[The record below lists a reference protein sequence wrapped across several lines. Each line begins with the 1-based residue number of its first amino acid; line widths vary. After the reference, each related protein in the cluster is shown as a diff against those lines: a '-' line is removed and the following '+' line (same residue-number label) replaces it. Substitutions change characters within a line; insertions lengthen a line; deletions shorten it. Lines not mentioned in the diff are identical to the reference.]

1 MLKRHI
7 IYFIDEDAAARRANV
22 RSLTTLLDNP
32 DLEIKGQEPLRIF
45 AEYNPLVADSATAA
59 FILDQRM
66 KGSGVVT
73 YNGTDLAKYL
83 RGLDGKMPIYILT
96 GHAAE
101 VQDFAGS
108 EHLVEYIVGKD
119 EIEDIDSEEA
129 KIVKARVLRHIN
141 VFNDVRDEQE
151 QEFHE
156 LLVKSL
162 HTPLTPDEQNK
173 MDQIEG
179 VTTAPIVAAE
189 RTRERELAQQIEKL
203 HALLNKDL
211 LSL

>member
-1 MLKRHI
+1 MKRHI

-22 RSLTTLLDNP
+22 RALTTLLDNP
-32 DLEIKGQEPLRIF
+32 GLEIKAQEPLKIF
-45 AEYNPLVADSATAA
+45 AEYNSLVAESKTAA

-66 KGSGVVT
+66 KGSGIVT

-83 RGLDGKMPIYILT
+83 RGIDGKIPIYILT
-96 GHAAE
+96 GYAAE

-108 EHLVEYIVGKD
+108 EHLIEYIVGKD
-119 EIEDIDSEEA
+119 EIEDPNSDRA
-129 KIVKARVLRHIN
+129 KIVKARMLRHIN

-151 QEFHE
+151 KKFHE

-162 HTPLTPDEQNK
+162 HEPLTSDEQK
-173 MDQIEG
+173 EMDQIDG

-189 RTRERELAQQIEKL
+189 RTRERELSHQLEKL
-203 HALLNKDL
+203 QALLNKGQ